1 MVKLIMQRRLK
12 FLETGE
18 NIILADLPLV
28 IMIAEAIAIQRNY
41 PYVLIVKL
49 TSDIIKMLIDNQ

>member
-28 IMIAEAIAIQRNY
+28 IMRAEAIAIQRNY

-49 TSDIIKMLIDNQ
+49 TSDIIKMVIDNQ